1 MYNKVIL
8 VGNLTRDINLKYLPS
23 GSAVADMGLATNRR
37 WKDRQTNE
45 DKSEVMFIDVSI
57 FGRSAEVA
65 NQYLRKGSKVLVEGR
80 LSFEQWTD
88 QNGQNRSRHR
98 IIAES
103 YQFLDSKSDNNGG
116 DNSYNNQGGNSYN
129 NNQNSGYND
138 NNNQV
143 GYNQNQNQQNTY
155 QNSGNQAAPQRANDI
170 PTIDIDNEDI
180 PF

>member
-23 GSAVADMGLATNRR
+23 GTAVADLGLATNRR
-37 WKDRQTNE
+37 WKDKQTNE

-57 FGRSAEVA
+57 FGRSAEIA
-65 NQYLRKGSKVLVEGR
+65 NQYLKKGSKVLVEGR
-80 LSFEQWTD
+80 LSLEQWTD
-88 QNGQNRSRHR
+88 QQGQNRSKHR

-103 YQFLDSKSDNNGG
+103 YQFLDSKG
-116 DNSYNNQGGNSYN
+116 D
-129 NNQNSGYND
+129 NNQNSDNGYDDQSSNA
-138 NNNQV
+138 
-143 GYNQNQNQQNTY
+143 YNSSAPSSYNKPQNT
-155 QNSGNQAAPQRANDI
+155 NSNSSSAPSRATADI

>member
-23 GSAVADMGLATNRR
+23 GTAVADLGLATNRR
-37 WKDRQTNE
+37 WKDKQTNE

-57 FGRSAEVA
+57 FGRSAEIA
-65 NQYLRKGSKVLVEGR
+65 NQYLKKGSKVLVEGR
-80 LSFEQWTD
+80 LSLEQWTD
-88 QNGQNRSRHR
+88 QNGQNRSKHR

-103 YQFLDSKSDNNGG
+103 YQFLDSKGDNNQSDEGY
-116 DNSYNNQGGNSYN
+116 DNHSSNAYNSSAPSSYNKP
-129 NNQNSGYND
+129 QNSHS
-138 NNNQV
+138 
-143 GYNQNQNQQNTY
+143 
-155 QNSGNQAAPQRANDI
+155 NSSSAPSRATADI